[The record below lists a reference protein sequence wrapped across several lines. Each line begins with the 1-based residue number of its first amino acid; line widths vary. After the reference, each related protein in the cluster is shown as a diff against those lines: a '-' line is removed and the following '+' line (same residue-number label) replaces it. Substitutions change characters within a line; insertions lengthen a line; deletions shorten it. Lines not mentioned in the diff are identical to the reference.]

1 MTTLRIGKK
10 LIVLIVMMKM
20 IVIFWQNPDKWWLP
34 PAAVGGWEKR
44 LWMNAMI
51 IVIMIRMI
59 TIITIIMI
67 MRIISEE
74 TIFKRMSEEIGGMAI
89 HGNTMAI
96 QWQYMAIHGNRKETS
111 RTNNETTSRGIQ
123 YFAPYCK
130 IKIRNNDINKTRS
143 RGIHYYSYSSQ
154 NTKQCFQIS
163 SWDYHLM
170 VSKRCR
176 GVSSHEMV
184 CLLIS
189 SNSPHHG
196 WMTSTSPP
204 LAHHRHT
211 FHF

>member
-1 MTTLRIGKK
+1 MTTLRIRKK
-10 LIVLIVMMKM
+10 LIVLIVMMTM
-20 IVIFWQNPDKWWLP
+20 VVIFWQNPDKWWLP

-51 IVIMIRMI
+51 IVIKIGMI
-59 TIITIIMI
+59 TIITNIMI
-67 MRIISEE
+67 MRIIFQIEE

-89 HGNTMAI
+89 
-96 QWQYMAIHGNRKETS
+96 QWQSNGNPMAIHGNRKETS
-111 RTNNETTSRGIQ
+111 RTNNETTIRGIQ

-143 RGIHYYSYSSQ
+143 RGIHYYSSSSQ
-154 NTKQCFQIS
+154 NTKLCFQIS
-163 SWDYHLM
+163 SCDYHLM